1 MVILTDP
8 ESENLKS
15 ENAVLAKVHQMDTRG
30 TLTLSVGAKNE
41 ETKQTTESC
50 SQMGKGGEMITKAA
64 FCLKKQ
70 QKKQQFS
77 NRHFSPQLF
86 EWPVENV

>member
-15 ENAVLAKVHQMDTRG
+15 ENAVFAKVHQMATRDFD
-30 TLTLSVGAKNE
+30 LAVGAKNE
-41 ETKQTTESC
+41 ETKQTMESC
-50 SQMGKGGEMITKAA
+50 SQMGREMITKAA

-70 QKKQQFS
+70 NKKTAVF
-77 NRHFSPQLF
+77 
-86 EWPVENV
+86 